1 MIFDVLLSRN
11 LCREQLSLCP
21 GVSRF
26 FRGVVFY
33 TLCLHRTRSLV
44 VFSFLVCDFRSLVM
58 WWQRL
63 RAAGGTR
70 LFYSWYHLVF
80 VSFSYL
86 LLGFRQEDI
95 FLFCFQLFLSWSFLP
110 SVVSVLYM
118 LEAATST
125 SSRLLELTLWGW
137 HCGHIVCHAYMRRSH
152 GWLRFWVVVVMIS
165 DWYFSMLSFQH
176 LHDVIYIRLI
186 QTNKPVTRL
195 LRILPL

>member
-1 MIFDVLLSRN
+1 MASVVNISRLIYSFLGDMIFDVLLSRN

-44 VFSFLVCDFRSLVM
+44 VFSFLGCDFRSLVM

-80 VSFSYL
+80 VSFSCL

-95 FLFCFQLFLSWSFLP
+95 PLFCFQLFLSWTTFFFTVYCFFAVYALRRQ
-110 SVVSVLYM
+110 
-118 LEAATST
+118 
-125 SSRLLELTLWGW
+125 RLHAVPIPGTHTLVD
-137 HCGHIVCHAYMRRSH
+137 I
-152 GWLRFWVVVVMIS
+152 
-165 DWYFSMLSFQH
+165 
-176 LHDVIYIRLI
+176 
-186 QTNKPVTRL
+186 
-195 LRILPL
+195 

>member
-44 VFSFLVCDFRSLVM
+44 VFSFLGCDFRSLVM

-80 VSFSYL
+80 VSFSCL
-86 LLGFRQEDI
+86 LSGFRQEDI
-95 FLFCFQLFLSWSFLP
+95 SLFCFQLFLSWTAFFLP
-110 SVVSVLYM
+110 SIVSLLYM
-118 LEAATST
+118 LWGGNVYMQFPFLGLILWWTYNVPCIYATESLLASLLGSRGDDIGLVLQHAFLPT
-125 SSRLLELTLWGW
+125 SPWCNL
-137 HCGHIVCHAYMRRSH
+137 H
-152 GWLRFWVVVVMIS
+152 
-165 DWYFSMLSFQH
+165 SF
-176 LHDVIYIRLI
+176 D
-186 QTNKPVTRL
+186 TNK
-195 LRILPL
+195 

>member
-44 VFSFLVCDFRSLVM
+44 VFSFLGAISGVL

-95 FLFCFQLFLSWSFLP
+95 SLFCFQLFLSWTAFFLFYR
-110 SVVSVLYM
+110 L
-118 LEAATST
+118 LFLCCICFEAATST
-125 SSRLLELTLWGW
+125 CSSQFWDSYSG
-137 HCGHIVCHAYMRRSH
+137 GHIMCHASMRRSH
-152 GWLRFWVVVVMIS
+152 CWLRFWVVVVMIS
-165 DWYFSMLSFQH
+165 DWYFNMLPFQH
-176 LHDVIYIRLI
+176 LCDVIYIRLI

-195 LRILPL
+195 LRILPR